1 MNVQAPRPST
11 GPHKLNESLP
21 LVLILRNRLK
31 YALNKKECQMICMQR
46 MVKVDGKIRTDENFP
61 AGFMGESPEH
71 QPCPAPLPARRARAP
86 HAGLLRLADVISLEA
101 SNDKFRLLYDVKGR
115 YKLHPIDDNEGKF
128 KLCRV
133 NKVQF
138 TNKSIPY
145 LVTHDGRTIRY
156 PDPAIKVNDTIKLDI
171 ATGKILS
178 FVKFDVGNTCM
189 ITKGRNAGRVG
200 VMTHRDRCGAA

>member
-1 MNVQAPRPST
+1 MTPR
-11 GPHKLNESLP
+11 H
-21 LVLILRNRLK
+21 
-31 YALNKKECQMICMQR
+31 
-46 MVKVDGKIRTDENFP
+46 
-61 AGFMGESPEH
+61 
-71 QPCPAPLPARRARAP
+71 
-86 HAGLLRLADVISLEA
+86 ADVISLEA

-138 TNKSIPY
+138 TTKSIPY

-178 FVKFDVGNTCM
+178 FVKFEVGNTCM

-200 VMTHRDRCGAA
+200 VMTHRDRCEAAAAAAACACPPHPASPRLTPTLPTATPGALTSCTSRTAWATPSPPAWPT